1 MAEFD
6 NIQDLLNDFRSNV
19 IREAKRNLTSQNT
32 SGRLSKSLKSYVK
45 ESKNSIQ
52 ISFEMEDYGFYQDRG
67 VQGKKSGKSLDGYK
81 YTNKMPPPKAFDK
94 WIVKKGFK
102 DTIRDK
108 KGRFVKRKGL
118 AFIIARSIFE
128 KGIKPTLFFTKPFE
142 KFYKRLPNELVE
154 KYGLDM
160 EELFTQ
166 ITDENFKRLSK

>member
-32 SGRLSKSLKSYVK
+32 SGRLSKSLKSYVE

-52 ISFEMEDYGFYQDRG
+52 ISFEMEDYGFFQDRG
-67 VQGKKSGKSLDGYK
+67 VKGTKSGKSLDGYK

-166 ITDENFKRLSK
+166 ITDENFKRLNR

>member
-1 MAEFD
+1 MAEFE

-52 ISFEMEDYGFYQDRG
+52 ISFEMDDYGFYQDRG
-67 VQGKKSGKSLDGYK
+67 VQGTKSGKSLDGYK

-142 KFYKRLPNELVE
+142 KYFKRLPNELVE

-166 ITDENFKRLSK
+166 ITDENFKRLNK

>member
-1 MAEFD
+1 MAEFE

-67 VQGKKSGKSLDGYK
+67 VQGTKSGKSLDGYK

>member
-1 MAEFD
+1 MAEFE

-19 IREAKRNLTSQNT
+19 IREAKRNLSSQNT
-32 SGRLSKSLKSYVK
+32 SGRLSKSLNSVVK

-94 WIVKKGFK
+94 WIVKKGFSDK
-102 DTIRDK
+102 IRDK

-118 AFIIARSIFE
+118 AFAIARSIFE

-142 KFYKRLPNELVE
+142 KYYKRLPEELVE

-160 EELFTQ
+160 EKLFTQ

>member
-1 MAEFD
+1 MAEFE

-52 ISFEMEDYGFYQDRG
+52 ISFEMEDYGFFQDRG
-67 VQGKKSGKSLDGYK
+67 VKGTKSGKSLDGYK
-81 YTNKMPPPKAFDK
+81 YTNKMPPSSAFDK

-166 ITDENFKRLSK
+166 ITDENCKRLSK